1 MPLTKLQ
8 FRPGINREI
17 TSYSN
22 EGGWFD
28 CDKVRFQQG
37 FPEQLGGWQRKSNN
51 QFLGTC
57 RTLHPWVALDRNA
70 YLGVGTNLKYY
81 IEFGGDYYDITPIRA
96 TEILTDPFTATDGS
110 NVLTVTDN
118 GHGAVIGDFVTFSGG
133 TGLGG
138 NVTAGVLNQELQI
151 LAIVDSNSYQIV
163 LPVTANATDA
173 AGSPGGGTVTATY
186 QINVGLDTTVTGT
199 GWGTDTWGAGAW
211 GTASDAP
218 VVTSTLRLWSHDNFG
233 EDLIYNVRDGGVYYW
248 DASAVNPLTLR
259 GVPLTALAGAN
270 RVPTIAKQVLISDRD
285 RHVIAFGCDDEFDP
299 GVQDPMLIRFSSQES
314 VTDWETRPNNTAGSL
329 RLSSGSEI
337 VAAVETRQQVLVY
350 TDTTLYAMQFLGP
363 PFTFGVSTLSE
374 GITIQSPGAAAAVQD
389 RVFWMGKNEFYV
401 YTGAVERL
409 PCTVRSFVFDR
420 LDRTQAEKVVSGVN
434 STFGEV
440 WWFYPTT
447 GSGGLVDSYVVYNY
461 EDGTWYFGSLERTAW
476 LDRGVNAF
484 PIAAGRDGYLYEH
497 ENGLN
502 DGSVSPSRAIESFLQ
517 SSPLDIG
524 DGDQFAFI
532 SRMIPDVTFRN
543 STAATP
549 KVDLTISVRNFSDGA
564 YFDSTTKEFVKTQA
578 APVDQ
583 RTEQLFFRL
592 RGRQLSFRITGNERN
607 VTWRLGSP
615 RVDLRTDGRR

>member
-37 FPEQLGGWQRKSNN
+37 FPEQIGGWQRKSNN

-57 RTLHPWVALDRNA
+57 RTLHPWVALSRNS
-70 YLGVGTNLKYY
+70 YIGVGTNLKYY
-81 IEFGGDYYDITPIRA
+81 IEFGGDYYDITPIRT
-96 TEILTDPFTATDGS
+96 TETLTDPFTAADGS

-118 GHGAVIGDFVTFSGG
+118 AHGAVSGDFVTFSGAA
-133 TGLGG
+133 GLGG
-138 NVTAGVLNQELQI
+138 NVTAGILNQEHQLEVI
-151 LAIVDSNSYQIV
+151 DSNTYRIV
-163 LPVTANATDA
+163 LSVTANATDA
-173 AGSPGGGTVTATY
+173 AGSPGGGTVTAAY
-186 QINVGLDTTVTGT
+186 QVNIGLDTTVTGT
-199 GWGTDTWGAGAW
+199 GWGTDVWGAGAW

-233 EDLIYNVRDGGVYYW
+233 EDLIYNVRDGGLYYW

-259 GVPLTALAGAN
+259 GVPLTVLAGAN

-447 GSGGLVDSYVVYNY
+447 SSGGLVDSYVVYNY

-484 PIAAGRDGYLYEH
+484 PVAAGRDGYLYEH
-497 ENGLN
+497 ENGIN

-532 SRMIPDVTFRN
+532 SRMIPDVTFKN
-543 STAATP
+543 STAAIP
-549 KVDLTISVRNFSDGA
+549 KVDLTISVRNFSDGT
-564 YFDSTTKEFVKTQA
+564 YFDSTTQDFVKTQA

-592 RGRQLSFRITGNERN
+592 RGRQMSLRITGDERN

-615 RVDLRTDGRR
+615 RIDLRTDGRR